1 MQPPLSEHIDKV
13 IAGYEVPSKLSA
25 NAAWEKLE
33 KRIDKQNVSPKGKTI
48 RFNFFTGSVA
58 ASIVF
63 LVIMYVGMFKTG
75 KYSPNYITG
84 ILESQCVVL
93 PDSSS
98 IYVNSNSLAKY
109 HYNKFTGNRN
119 VMVKGDVFFDVKSGK
134 RFMVD
139 FDGGSVK
146 VLGTKFN
153 VVAYKKDAINVECI
167 EGMVEFKFNRAFY
180 TLHQGEGIKVYND
193 QIGAI
198 YSFNTLNYTERLNGI
213 YQWDKIS
220 INELFSFIGN
230 RFAYEIAIEKSIADR
245 NFSGKIDL
253 SDLES
258 GLNIV
263 SFAMDLKYKLNEE
276 SKTISV
282 NAKTA
287 GNNN

>member
-1 MQPPLSEHIDKV
+1 MQLPLSEHIDKV
-13 IAGYEVPSKLSA
+13 LAGYEVPSKLSA
-25 NAAWEKLE
+25 NAAWEKLN
-33 KRIDKQNVSPKGKTI
+33 KRIDQKSISPKGKTI

-58 ASIVF
+58 AAIVF

-75 KYSPNYITG
+75 KYSSNYVSGT
-84 ILESQCVVL
+84 LESQCVVL
-93 PDSSS
+93 PDSSLL
-98 IYVNSNSLAKY
+98 YVNSNSLAKY

-119 VMVKGDVFFDVKSGK
+119 VMVQGEVFFDVKSGK

-139 FDGGSVK
+139 FEGGSVK

-153 VVAYKKDAINVECI
+153 VVAYTKDAINIECI
-167 EGMVEFKFNRAFY
+167 EGMVEFKFNRALY
-180 TLHQGEGIKVYND
+180 TLGQGEGIKVYND
-193 QIGAI
+193 QIDTV
-198 YSFNTLNYTERLNGI
+198 YFFNTLNYSERLNGI

-220 INELFSFIGN
+220 INELFSFIGS
-230 RFAYEIAIEKSIADR
+230 RFAYEVEVEKSIADR

-263 SFAMDLKYKLNEE
+263 SFAMDLKYNLNEE